1 MKLKTL
7 IITCA
12 VTSLSACASLPTNGP
27 TGAQIE
33 KSIAEPESSL
43 PIELVQVLAASD
55 VPTYHRA
62 VSAVPSGMEPP
73 PMPTDTVGPGDVLDV
88 SVYEAGVSL
97 FAVAPLMQG
106 SVMAGVQA
114 QKLPPMRVDDF
125 GNINFPYVG
134 RIYVAGQPVR
144 EIESMIRSSLRGMS
158 QNPQVLVSI
167 AHTIT
172 NSVIVSGEVARPGRL
187 ALQTNRERLSDVIA
201 LSGGYRG
208 NAKDLTARLFQR
220 ESIVDVRLD
229 DLADIPALDVRVSP
243 GDRVQ
248 LIHAPRSFSV
258 LGASGNVAQI
268 PFSRS
273 AVSLAEAIAG
283 VGGVN
288 PNMGDPAAIFLFRYE
303 VNAEGVE
310 IPKVYH
316 LNMMKAQNYFLAQRF
331 MMQDKDVLY
340 FGSAASNRPAKLFQ
354 LVSQLFTPLMT
365 VTAAVQTVQN

>member
-7 IITCA
+7 ISVSAAI
-12 VTSLSACASLPTNGP
+12 SLSACASLPTNGP

-33 KSIAEPESSL
+33 KAIASPESAL
-43 PIELVQVLAASD
+43 PIQLVQVQDATD
-55 VPTYHRA
+55 VPPHIRA
-62 VSAVPSGMEPP
+62 MPTGVVEGAEPP
-73 PMPTDTVGPGDVLDV
+73 PMPTDVVGPGDVLEV
-88 SVYEAGVSL
+88 ALYEAGVSL
-97 FAVAPLMQG
+97 FAAAPSLQG
-106 SVMAGVQA
+106 GVVAGVQA

-125 GNINFPYVG
+125 GHINFPYIG

-144 EIESMIRSSLRGMS
+144 EVEAMIRSSLMGMS

-187 ALQTNRERLSDVIA
+187 PLQTNRERLSDVIA

-208 NAKDLTARLFQR
+208 SAKDLMARLFKR
-220 ESIVDVRLD
+220 DTVVDVRLD
-229 DLADIPALDVRVSP
+229 DLADVPSLDMRIMP
-243 GDRVQ
+243 GDRIQ

-258 LGASGNVAQI
+258 LGASGSVAQV

-273 AVSLAEAIAG
+273 TVSLAEAIAG

-288 PNMGDPAAIFLFRYE
+288 PNMGDPAAVFLFRYE
-303 VNAEGVE
+303 VNEEGIE

-365 VTAAVQTVQN
+365 VTAAVQTIQ